1 MMGSGQPEYA
11 EILTK
16 AEAQYKVKKFSKV
29 GCISMVYVNWSG
41 GLTLE
46 NFPRF

>member
-29 GCISMVYVNWSG
+29 GCIGMVYLNWSS
-41 GLTLE
+41 GLTFE
-46 NFPRF
+46 NFSKF